1 MDADKQCRMML
12 KNGKRCRYQAKDGRL
27 CGHHRQSLTSRE
39 KTIQK
44 LIRAGEVARA
54 LATLIGLVEMLVHLY
69 PKIEPA
75 IEPLFR
81 GWPFRMSM
89 RGRVY
94 LQDRLK
100 GRVDVQYLLKLLTEM
115 ESRKNYSSVKRYTIR
130 LFKEM
135 HREFDL

>member
-1 MDADKQCRMML
+1 MML
-12 KNGKRCRYQAKDGRL
+12 KNGKRCLNPAKDGRL
-27 CGHHRQSLTSRE
+27 CGRHRQSLTSRE

-44 LIRAGEVARA
+44 LILAGSAA
-54 LATLIGLVEMLVHLY
+54 LALNNLINLVEKLVHLY
-69 PKIEPA
+69 PKIEPG

-89 RGRVY
+89 PGRERVY

-100 GRVDVQYLLKLLTEM
+100 GRADVQYLLKLLTEM
-115 ESRKNYSSVKRYTIR
+115 ESRKDYNRVERYAIR
-130 LFKEM
+130 LFMEM

>member
-1 MDADKQCRMML
+1 MML
-12 KNGKRCRYQAKDGRL
+12 KNGKRCRYKAKDGRL

-44 LIRAGEVARA
+44 LIRAKEVVKA
-54 LATLIGLVEMLVHLY
+54 LADLIVIVEMLLHLY
-69 PKIEPA
+69 PKIEQA

-94 LQDRLK
+94 LEDRLK
-100 GRVDVQYLLKLLTEM
+100 GRADVQYLLKLLTEM
-115 ESRKNYSSVKRYTIR
+115 ESRKDYSRVERYAAR
-130 LFKEM
+130 LFMEM